1 MHKVSQAAMMVIGGA
16 ACAGPGGMI
25 MRTSIRTTAMLAVL
39 VLGWSSISAATP
51 EEAYIEARDAAI
63 AKIKAAVAAETRL
76 PTAAYGDRIL
86 TTEKQARAD
95 LEQQMRT
102 IIGPVSIDGLD
113 RTGALN
119 LDTLIEGD
127 QGFGALDGMI
137 YGPVDAKTRVIV
149 TTESLLRRWLGE
161 HKNWWGKDFEEL
173 PQEPGAAIK
182 QNGFYTQ
189 ALVTDAA
196 IVRFADLPV
205 RKPATASF
213 AFAMLGARTQS
224 DVPAKADEIF
234 LAIAQGG
241 RVFVAHTTAF
251 AAVGPIA
258 SCNAVREE
266 HRQPISDA
274 LSAKSASDF
283 LRCFAEKAREQ
294 DGFAAATA
302 AAQSLIDRVVPR

>member
-39 VLGWSSISAATP
+39 VLGWSSISAGTP

-63 AKIKAAVAAETRL
+63 AKIKAAVVAETRL

-137 YGPVDAKTRVIV
+137 YGPVDAKTRAIERPRVCFDAGSV
-149 TTESLLRRWLGE
+149 STRTGGAKTSRSF
-161 HKNWWGKDFEEL
+161 HKN
-173 PQEPGAAIK
+173 
-182 QNGFYTQ
+182 
-189 ALVTDAA
+189 
-196 IVRFADLPV
+196 PV
-205 RKPATASF
+205 RPSSRM
-213 AFAMLGARTQS
+213 AFIRRRS
-224 DVPAKADEIF
+224 
-234 LAIAQGG
+234 
-241 RVFVAHTTAF
+241 
-251 AAVGPIA
+251 
-258 SCNAVREE
+258 
-266 HRQPISDA
+266 
-274 LSAKSASDF
+274 
-283 LRCFAEKAREQ
+283 
-294 DGFAAATA
+294 
-302 AAQSLIDRVVPR
+302 